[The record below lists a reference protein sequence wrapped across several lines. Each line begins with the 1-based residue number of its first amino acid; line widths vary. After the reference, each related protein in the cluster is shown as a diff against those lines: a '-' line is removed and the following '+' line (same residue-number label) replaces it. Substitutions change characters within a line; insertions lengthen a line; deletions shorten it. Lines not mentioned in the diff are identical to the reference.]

1 MSACV
6 MNQSRGHWF
15 LSNVLT
21 IVVNISFNM
30 EVKVVGLGDGSKI
43 LNEFDLKLLTFPKSA
58 IGSH

>member
-1 MSACV
+1 

>member
-1 MSACV
+1 

-43 LNEFDLKLLTFPKSA
+43 LNEFDLKLLTLQKKCNRKSLR
-58 IGSH
+58 